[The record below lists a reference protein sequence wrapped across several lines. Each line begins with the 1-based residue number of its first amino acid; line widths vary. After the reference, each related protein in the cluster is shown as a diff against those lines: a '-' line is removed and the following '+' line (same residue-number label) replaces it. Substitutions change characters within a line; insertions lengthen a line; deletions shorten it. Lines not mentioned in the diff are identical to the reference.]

1 MMIGT
6 FLSSVVCVVVTDD
19 IQVLT
24 STIVGEEDAT
34 LAYQLEALYRAF
46 RFYNGSF
53 ADVFEVSVSAHTHTH
68 TSCALPRSNRWANSF
83 VDAMTRVWCH
93 YSKTRTAH
101 VASCSRSFVRWDRC

>member
-1 MMIGT
+1 
-6 FLSSVVCVVVTDD
+6 VVVVVTDD

-53 ADVFEVSVSAHTHTH
+53 ADVFEVSVSDHTHTH
-68 TSCALPRSNRWANSF
+68 HR
-83 VDAMTRVWCH
+83 
-93 YSKTRTAH
+93 TRTHLVLRAT
-101 VASCSRSFVRWDRC
+101 